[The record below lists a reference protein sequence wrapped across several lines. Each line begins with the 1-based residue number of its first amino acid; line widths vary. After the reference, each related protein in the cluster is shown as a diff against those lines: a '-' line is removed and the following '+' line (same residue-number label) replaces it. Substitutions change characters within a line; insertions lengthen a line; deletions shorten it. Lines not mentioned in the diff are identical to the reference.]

1 MAVYRWSTPLIHFR
15 SEVWHLYKQP
25 NVPVPRS
32 ENLKDFIHQLVMFLR
47 DFAADVWKHDS
58 EQEQLIKELTKRI
71 EVLEGSD
78 E

>member
-1 MAVYRWSTPLIHFR
+1 M
-15 SEVWHLYKQP
+15 YKQP

-32 ENLKDFIHQLVMFLR
+32 ENLKDFIRVLVLFLR

-58 EQEQLIKELTKRI
+58 EQEKLIQDLKARI
-71 EVLEGSD
+71 EVLEG